1 MVKNCLPQVSHPLP
15 EDQAMKNLFL
25 VTFILTL
32 ALPLAATPAE
42 QVGFSPAEYS
52 RARIVEIT
60 KKRPEGNV
68 PREMSETIVTVEIL
82 DGAHE
87 GEKMNAVFG
96 GDSDLPAE
104 LQYREGMTVFVGI
117 SPGAGRGDRSPVT
130 IYDSDN
136 TPAIIV
142 MAVVFV
148 IAIALVGR
156 LKGVLSLL
164 ALVVTVSLLF
174 LILIP
179 ATLKGLP
186 SLPVSMGIAILSIL
200 ITLPIIAGLR
210 KKTAAA
216 ILGSAGGV
224 LGAAL
229 LAILAGHFIHLS
241 GIVTDEMLTVFFVAE
256 HTIDVRGLALSG
268 MIIAALGA
276 LMDVCMSIA
285 SSASELYQARPDMD
299 RGGAF
304 RALMNI
310 GTDILG
316 SMVNTLILAYV
327 GSSLSMVLFI
337 ALRMQ
342 PGMPFWMVLNHA
354 PVLSEIVRSL
364 VGSLGMFMAIPL
376 TAFFSVR
383 IFNFSSKE

>member
-1 MVKNCLPQVSHPLP
+1 
-15 EDQAMKNLFL
+15 MKKFLFIA
-25 VTFILTL
+25 FIIVLTL
-32 ALPLAATPAE
+32 PLMGIPIE
-42 QVGFSPAEYS
+42 QAGFSPMEYS
-52 RARIVEIT
+52 RARIVTI
-60 KKRPEGNV
+60 KKNRPAGDV
-68 PREMSETIVTVEIL
+68 PREMSETIVTVKIL
-82 DGAHE
+82 DGTHK
-87 GEKMNAVFG
+87 GEKMNSVFG
-96 GDSDLPAE
+96 GDSDLPSD

-117 SPGAGRGDRSPVT
+117 SPGSANGDRSPIT

-136 TPAIIV
+136 TMVIIIMMV
-142 MAVVFV
+142 LFV

-156 LKGVLSLL
+156 LKGMLSLL
-164 ALVVTVSLLF
+164 ALAVTVLLLF
-174 LILIP
+174 LVLIP
-179 ATLKGLP
+179 ATLKGWP
-186 SLPVSMGIAILSIL
+186 SLPISLAIAILSIL
-200 ITLPIIAGLR
+200 ITLPIIAGLK

-216 ILGSAGGV
+216 ILGSMGGII
-224 LGAAL
+224 GAAL
-229 LAILAGHFIHLS
+229 LAVAAGHFIHLS

-256 HTIDVRGLALSG
+256 NTIDVRGLALSG

-276 LMDVCMSIA
+276 LMDVCMSIG

-299 RGGAF
+299 RAGAF

-337 ALRMQ
+337 ALRLQ

-376 TAFFSVR
+376 TAFISVR
-383 IFNFSSKE
+383 IFNFSSKK